1 MEDISILQTTIRTPS
16 WNPLLKP
23 RTLDSKYL
31 TIKSWWRNFDDY
43 CIGKLSQKTRKIK
56 IINVLSDH
64 EDLIEVPSEETINEI
79 MERYKEINIHA
90 SSYTWKRQTKPLD
103 MSKTLEENQIPDEVD
118 EFKE

>member
-1 MEDISILQTTIRTPS
+1 MDDISIFQKIIRTHW
-16 WNPLLKP
+16 WNLLWKP
-23 RTLDSKYL
+23 RTPNSYYL

-90 SSYTWKRQTKPLD
+90 SSYTWKRLTKPLD
-103 MSKTLEENQIPDEVD
+103 MTKTLEENQIPDEVD